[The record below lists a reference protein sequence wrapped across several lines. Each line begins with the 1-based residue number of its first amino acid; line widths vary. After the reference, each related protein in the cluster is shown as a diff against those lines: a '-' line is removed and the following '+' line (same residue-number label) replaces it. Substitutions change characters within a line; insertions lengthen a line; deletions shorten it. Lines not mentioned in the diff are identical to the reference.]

1 MTPPLT
7 SPSPRP
13 APLWYSL
20 VAVVALLWALV
31 EMNSAGSS
39 LFPGRPWF
47 DGRRLFCFLYS
58 GVSLVLPAGL
68 LLRGG
73 RLPSALLF
81 IVAILTGLSTVP
93 TTMALVLFSGLQ
105 DSAYF
110 LPIAVAF
117 VLVRAALT
125 TALLFAFRARYSV

>member
-1 MTPPLT
+1 MTPPT

-13 APLWYSL
+13 SPPWYRL
-20 VAVVALLWALV
+20 VAGVGLLWALV
-31 EMNSAGSS
+31 EMNSAGSL
-39 LFPGRPWF
+39 LFAERPWF
-47 DGRRLFCFLYS
+47 DGRRLFCILYS

-68 LLRGG
+68 LLRAG

-81 IVAILTGLSTVP
+81 VVAILTGLSTVP

-105 DSAYF
+105 DSASF
-110 LPIAVAF
+110 PPIAGAF

-125 TALLFAFRARYSV
+125 GTLLSAFRARYSV